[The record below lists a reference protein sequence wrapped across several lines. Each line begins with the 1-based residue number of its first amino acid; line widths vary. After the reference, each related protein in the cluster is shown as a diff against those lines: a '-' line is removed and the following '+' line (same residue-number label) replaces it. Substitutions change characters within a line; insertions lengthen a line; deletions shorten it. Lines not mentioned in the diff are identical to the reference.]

1 MPEIII
7 DNKTYEFEGEH
18 KLLQFIMDQGKEVPF
33 FCYHPSMSIPAN
45 CRQCLVKVGQFVKD
59 RETGEY
65 ELDENG
71 EKKIRWFPKMMTS
84 CSMDVQD
91 DMIVHTQET
100 DEEVVRAQ
108 KDNLEFLL
116 INHPLDCP
124 ICDQAGECPLQIQTY
139 KYGPEGSRFEV
150 KKVHKPKHVDLGPNV
165 TLDAERCINC
175 TRCVRF
181 TEEISQ
187 TNQLTIVSRGDS
199 NYPITAPGETFDD
212 PYSLNTVDIC
222 PVGALTS
229 SDFRFKARVWEMN
242 QTPSIDVTNAKGCSI
257 DLWTRDNLVLRIT
270 PRHNPKI
277 NDYWMPDEGRMNYE
291 RINYNRISRPEINL
305 DGDSQTKTSW
315 NNTIETFAE
324 KLESVSNDEILVI
337 GSAHAS
343 VEENYALKK
352 FSTLIGAKNP
362 SFVPHVIPG
371 AGDGFLITDDQAP
384 NANGCR
390 LLQLDEQQPADLR
403 AKIDS
408 GYFKMVIILNDELID
423 REVLDADKLD
433 DLYTILFATNDSETS
448 VAADLVVPIT
458 CIAEHAAS
466 YVNID
471 GIIQRSFPA
480 KETKYTNRRMDLEMS
495 EGRLD
500 RYRTNFDN
508 WHTEENKVDCLP
520 LWEFL
525 NRLSERLDLDFNYQN
540 SREIMAELAAQNSS
554 FKNITYERMDEESGV
569 QLELGSIREK
579 AEA

>member
-1 MPEIII
+1 MPKIII

-18 KLLQFIMDQGKEVPF
+18 KLLQFIMDLGKEVPF

-45 CRQCLVKVGQFVKD
+45 CRQCLVKVGQYMKD

-65 ELDENG
+65 QLDDNG
-71 EKKIRWFPKMMTS
+71 EKQIRWFPKLQTS

-100 DEEVVRAQ
+100 SEEVTRAQ
-108 KDNLEFLL
+108 KDTLEFLL

-181 TEEISQ
+181 TQEISE
-187 TNQLTIVSRGDS
+187 TDQLTIVSRGDK
-199 NYPITAPGETFDD
+199 NYPTTAPGETFDD

-270 PRHNPKI
+270 PRHNQKI
-277 NDYWMPDEGRMNYE
+277 NDYWMPDEGRMHYE
-291 RINYNRISRPEINL
+291 RINYNRVSRPEIKL
-305 DGDSQTKTSW
+305 DDEQTKTSW
-315 NNTIETFAE
+315 NNAKETFKE
-324 KLESVSNDEILVI
+324 TLEEHNPDEILVI
-337 GSAHAS
+337 GSPHAS
-343 VEENYALKK
+343 LEENFALKQ
-352 FSTLIGAKNP
+352 FAKALDMNNP
-362 SFVPHVIPG
+362 TFVPHVVPG
-371 AGDGFLITDDQAP
+371 AGDDFLITDDQAP

-390 LLQLDEQQPADLR
+390 LLSLDEVQPIDL
-403 AKIDS
+403 KTKLDS
-408 GYFKMVIILNDELID
+408 GYFKAVIILNDELID
-423 REVLDADKLD
+423 RAVIETDTLD
-433 DLYTILFATNDSETS
+433 DIYTIMFATNTSDTSE
-448 VAADLVVPIT
+448 AADLVVPIS

-480 KETKYTNRRMDLEMS
+480 KETQYTNRRLDLEMS

-508 WHTEENKVDCLP
+508 WQSDENKIDCLP

-525 NRLSERLDLDFNYQN
+525 NQLANRIGVDFEYTN
-540 SREIMAELAAQNSS
+540 SREIMAEIASRYSAFEGISYDVIDQQN
-554 FKNITYERMDEESGV
+554 GV
-569 QLELGSIREK
+569 QLNMENIDLK
-579 AEA
+579 AEV

>member
-1 MPEIII
+1 MPKIII
-7 DNKTYEFEGEH
+7 DNTAYEFEGEH
-18 KLLQFIMDQGKEVPF
+18 KLLQFIMDLGKEVPF

-45 CRQCLVKVGQFVKD
+45 CRQCLVKVGQYVKD

-65 ELDENG
+65 ELDEDG
-71 EKKIRWFPKMMTS
+71 EKQIRWFPKLQTS

-100 DEEVVRAQ
+100 SEEVTRAQ

-181 TEEISQ
+181 TEEISK
-187 TNQLTIVSRGDS
+187 THQLTIVSRGDK
-199 NYPITAPGETFDD
+199 NYPTTAPGKTFDD

-257 DLWTRDNLVLRIT
+257 DLWTRDNLVMRIT
-270 PRHNPKI
+270 PRQNQKI
-277 NDYWMPDEGRMNYE
+277 NDYWMPDEGRMHYE
-291 RINYNRISRPEINL
+291 RINYKRVSRPEIKL
-305 DGDSQTKTSW
+305 DDNQTKTSW
-315 NNTIETFAE
+315 NNAKETFKE
-324 KLESVSNDEILVI
+324 TLEEYNPDEILVV
-337 GSAHAS
+337 GSPHAS
-343 VEENYALKK
+343 VEENYALKQ
-352 FSTLIGAKNP
+352 FAQAMGMNNP
-362 SFVPHVIPG
+362 AFVPHVIPG
-371 AGDGFLITDDQAP
+371 AGDNYLITDDQAP

-390 LLQLDEQQPADLR
+390 LLELDEAQPIDL
-403 AKIDS
+403 KSKLDS
-408 GYFKMVIILNDELID
+408 GYFKALIILNDELID
-423 REVLDADKLD
+423 RDVFEADSLDGI
-433 DLYTILFATNDSETS
+433 YTIMFSTNTSATSKT
-448 VAADLVVPIT
+448 ADLVVPIT

-471 GIIQRSFPA
+471 GIVQRSFPA
-480 KETKYTNRRMDLEMS
+480 KETQYTNRRLDLEMS

-508 WHTEENKVDCLP
+508 WQSDENKIDCLP

-525 NRLSERLDLDFNYQN
+525 NQLADRLDLKFNYSN
-540 SREIMAELAAQNSS
+540 SREIMAEIASKYSTFEGISYDVIDQQN
-554 FKNITYERMDEESGV
+554 GV
-569 QLELGSIREK
+569 QLNMENIDLK
-579 AEA
+579 AEV